1 MVFVVLTAICCA
13 ANRDP
18 NPICMGVPMG
28 MTLAGAGS
36 RTANPLDLLEELA
49 STQGWPHMRAADD
62 EFVTEPSRRWCA
74 YKLHFIW
81 QKDLDALHLHC
92 SIEIKVPE
100 AKRRD
105 INDLLASINER
116 LWLGHFE
123 VAADDPMP
131 TFRHTLLTRGQF
143 APGVEQ
149 LEDLVEVALDEC
161 DRYYPAFQ
169 FVLWAGHP
177 PDEAISA
184 ALIDTVGEA

>member
-1 MVFVVLTAICCA
+1 MA
-13 ANRDP
+13 
-18 NPICMGVPMG
+18 
-28 MTLAGAGS
+28 MTLEQAGGHM
-36 RTANPLDLLEELA
+36 ANPLDILEELA

-74 YKLHFIW
+74 YRLHFIW

-92 SIEIKVPE
+92 GIDVKVPE
-100 AKRRD
+100 GKRRD

-123 VAADDPMP
+123 VSADDPMP

-149 LEDLVEVALDEC
+149 LEDLVEAALDEC

-169 FVLWAGHP
+169 FVLWAGRP
-177 PDEAISA
+177 AEEAISA